1 MPGDP
6 ALTNIDLAIVILYL
20 VTILTVGILVG
31 YRKKTDTEQLFL
43 AGRSLRWPLIGAAL
57 FTANI
62 STIHLV
68 GLAADGFRIG
78 LVVGNFEW
86 MATITLILLSLVF
99 VPYYMKTGIST
110 LPEFVEKRYSPSC
123 RVILAFVTIA
133 SALLIHIGVS
143 MYAGAKVF
151 EYFFDIPLT
160 VSILVIGVVTATY
173 TTLGGLKAIVVTD
186 AIQAV
191 VLLTGCV
198 LLTVFAIGQLG
209 DVGIHSMDD
218 LRNAARPD
226 QLSMI
231 HPVTNSSGGNNEFSW
246 LTVMIGYHV
255 LGIWYWCTDQTI
267 VQKVLGAKSM
277 RDGQLGA
284 LFAGALKLLPLFL
297 MVLPGVLAYVLF
309 SDQIKEPNDTLN
321 VLIDNLLPVG
331 IKGLFAAGLL
341 AAVMSTVESALNS
354 IATLTSEDIVKKL
367 RPATGERTL
376 VLTGR
381 ITAWI
386 VIGLAMLWSPFAG
399 QFESIFVAINKIPLL
414 FAPAVTCIF
423 LMGVLWWRGT
433 HQAALATLIAGF
445 LIGLPYFLLDL
456 PAIKSAADLQGLIG
470 SGQIAADRIVDG
482 VVPNYRLI
490 TDGLGLPFMMVG
502 MILFTI
508 CWLIYVVVSLLTPAP
523 DSAVAR
529 LQIDSPFKAVF
540 GRPLTGATDVRVFAT
555 ILIVVVITL
564 YAVFH

>member
-1 MPGDP
+1 M
-6 ALTNIDLAIVILYL
+6 TNVDLAIVVLYL
-20 VTILTVGILVG
+20 VTILSVGILVG

-86 MATITLILLSLVF
+86 MATVTLILLSLVF
-99 VPYYMKTGIST
+99 VPYYIKTGIST
-110 LPEFVEKRYSPSC
+110 LPEFVEKRYNASC

-160 VSILVIGVVTATY
+160 TSIIVIGVVTATY
-173 TTLGGLKAIVVTD
+173 TTLGGLRAIVVTD

-191 VLLTGCV
+191 VLLSGCV
-198 LLTVFAIGQLG
+198 LLTVFAVGQLG

-218 LRNAARPD
+218 LRNAAKPD

-231 HPVTNSSGGNNEFSW
+231 HPIKNGGGANNEFSW

-267 VQKVLGAKSM
+267 VQKVLGAKTM

-297 MVLPGVLAYVLF
+297 MVLPGVLAFVLF
-309 SDQIKEPNDTLN
+309 SDQIAEPNDTLN

-331 IKGLFAAGLL
+331 LKGLFAAGLL

-354 IATLTSEDIVKKL
+354 IATMTSEDIVKKL
-367 RPATGERTL
+367 RPNTAERTL

-381 ITAWI
+381 LTAWVVI
-386 VIGLAMLWSPFAG
+386 VLAMLWSPFAG

-414 FAPAVTCIF
+414 P
-423 LMGVLWWRGT
+423 
-433 HQAALATLIAGF
+433 
-445 LIGLPYFLLDL
+445 L
-456 PAIKSAADLQGLIG
+456 PAS
-470 SGQIAADRIVDG
+470 S
-482 VVPNYRLI
+482 
-490 TDGLGLPFMMVG
+490 
-502 MILFTI
+502 
-508 CWLIYVVVSLLTPAP
+508 
-523 DSAVAR
+523 
-529 LQIDSPFKAVF
+529 
-540 GRPLTGATDVRVFAT
+540 
-555 ILIVVVITL
+555 
-564 YAVFH
+564 

>member
-1 MPGDP
+1 MPGDY
-6 ALTNIDLAIVILYL
+6 ALTNLDLAIVVLYL
-20 VTILTVGILVG
+20 ITILSVGILVG
-31 YRKKTDTEQLFL
+31 YRKKTDSEQLFL

-86 MATITLILLSLVF
+86 MATVTLILLSLVF
-99 VPYYMKTGIST
+99 VPYYIKTGIST

-160 VSILVIGVVTATY
+160 ASIIVIGVVTATY
-173 TTLGGLKAIVVTD
+173 TTLGGLRAIVVTD
-186 AIQAV
+186 AIQAT
-191 VLLTGCV
+191 VLLAGCI

-209 DVGIHSMDD
+209 DVGIHTIDD
-218 LRNAARPD
+218 LRNAAKPD

-231 HPVTNSSGGNNEFSW
+231 HPIKDSSGANNEFSW

-284 LFAGALKLLPLFL
+284 LFAGVLKLLPLFL
-297 MVLPGVLAYVLF
+297 MVFPGVLAYVLF

-321 VLIDNLLPVG
+321 VLIDNLLPIG
-331 IKGLFAAGLL
+331 LKGLFAAGLL

-354 IATLTSEDIVKKL
+354 IATMTSEDIVKKL
-367 RPATGERTL
+367 RPQATERTL

-381 ITAWI
+381 LTAWI
-386 VIGLAMLWSPFAG
+386 VIVLAMLWSPFAG

-423 LMGVLWWRGT
+423 LMGILWWRGT
-433 HQAALATLIAGF
+433 HQAALTTLVVGF

-456 PAIKSAADLQGLIG
+456 PAARAAADIHALIS
-470 SGQIAADRIVDG
+470 SGQIAADRVVDG
-482 VVPNYRLI
+482 IVPNYRLI

-508 CWLIYVVVSLLTPAP
+508 CWLVYVVVSLLTPAP
-523 DSAVAR
+523 GRAIAQ
-529 LQIDSPFKAVF
+529 LQLDSPVKAIF
-540 GRPLTGATDVRVFAT
+540 GRPLTGASDVRVFAI
-555 ILIVVVITL
+555 ILLVAIVAL
-564 YAVFH
+564 YAAFR